1 MTNSAVSFTPPRPY
15 YYLWHLVALGV
26 LTADF
31 GPADGNGEFDLASPN
46 ITGTAWDAIEAA
58 HPTASAPARIAM
70 IDIGVSRLH
79 PNLKNRIDT
88 ELSLDLVSHPY
99 GSRTIVDPTPSSF
112 APEAKHAFFAGLT
125 TAGLG
130 ALGMNAAE
138 NAYLSSLVADLA
150 ASQGVL
156 RTLAEVDETFGSHGT
171 GAAGLAVGEPAIL
184 SGSLPADPSVILSE
198 GADTAL
204 SSNTNLLPYFGV
216 DPFSRLVSIRTGFAQ
231 NADQFIA
238 AFLYAWKSGVDVILL
253 PRGIPDPV
261 RAAVV
266 PKPELANNL
275 NNRRNWERADL
286 FARLEEATTG
296 ELAPL
301 AVGKVANRDLPWN
314 VLAKLIVA
322 ISGQIPV
329 VCAAG
334 NDGESQ
340 LIYPANLAA
349 ANNGII
355 AVGAVTA
362 KGYRSGYSNYGAGL
376 TLVAPSDDGEVYT
389 RHQMRIDRTNPMV
402 GLHAYDPGSGA
413 VVPHSHLSL
422 LTTDLP
428 GSFGYAEGSEPY
440 SSVFPPLENPG
451 YGGGYYTSFGGT
463 SGAAAL
469 VAGAAALVSRA
480 HKAKHGAAAKL
491 NGLASKAALVAASHQ
506 QAVVLPGAGVL
517 TPDPMNADDEPTKGR
532 TYFFGAGLLNAGQAV
547 AAVLTP

>member
-1 MTNSAVSFTPPRPY
+1 MTTVSFTPPRPF
-15 YYLWHLVALGV
+15 YYLWHLIALGV
-26 LTADF
+26 ITADF
-31 GPADGNGEFDLASPN
+31 GPADANGEFDIASPD
-46 ITGTAWDAIEAA
+46 ITGTAWDAIQAA
-58 HPTASAPARIAM
+58 HPNASAPARIAM
-70 IDIGVSRLH
+70 IDIGASRKH
-79 PNLKNRIDT
+79 PNLKNRIDAD
-88 ELSLDLVSHPY
+88 LSLDLVSHPY
-99 GSRTIVDPTPSSF
+99 GSRTVVDPAATTF
-112 APEAKHAFFAGLT
+112 GPEAKHAFFAGLT

-130 ALGMNAAE
+130 ALGMSAAE
-138 NAYLSSLVADLA
+138 NAYLSSLVTELA
-150 ASQGVL
+150 ASEGVI
-156 RTLAEVDETFGSHGT
+156 RTLADVDETFGSHGT
-171 GAAGLAVGEPAIL
+171 GAAGLAVAEPAIL
-184 SGSLPADPSVILSE
+184 GGGLPSDPAVILSE

-204 SSNTNLLPYFGV
+204 SSNANVLPYFGV
-216 DPFSRLVSIRTGFAQ
+216 DPFSLLVSIRTGFAQ

-238 AFLYAWKSGVDVILL
+238 AFLYAWKSGADVILL

-261 RAAVV
+261 RGALV
-266 PKPELANNL
+266 PKPELSSNL
-275 NNRRNWERADL
+275 NDRHNWERADL

-296 ELAPL
+296 ELTPL

-322 ISGQIPV
+322 ISRKIPV

-340 LIYPANLAA
+340 LIYPANQAA

-402 GLHAYDPGSGA
+402 GLHAYDPGRGA

-428 GSFGYAEGSEPY
+428 GSFGYAEGSGPH

-469 VAGAAALVSRA
+469 VAGVAALISRA
-480 HKAKHGAAAKL
+480 HKAKHGPAAKL
-491 NGLASKAALVAASHQ
+491 NGTASKAALVAASHQ

-517 TPDPMNADDEPTKGR
+517 TPDPMNADDEPSKGS
-532 TYFFGAGLLNAGQAV
+532 TYYFGAGLLNAGQAV
-547 AAVLTP
+547 DAVLAS